1 MTLNGHWQPPKIFDW
16 IVLCAFPV
24 SILGGYTAA
33 SDGSG
38 AGMRRREFISLIGG
52 IAAAWPDGAVLGQQP
67 NNQVRYIGV
76 LMNGNETEPDYQS
89 YLAALLQGLRQ
100 LGWIEGQNLHV
111 DVRWSASDAKLARA
125 YAAELIGLKPDL
137 ILVGTT
143 LNLTMIH
150 QATSTVP
157 VVFVQVA
164 DPVKQG
170 FVSSIR
176 QPGGN
181 LTGFSLYEF
190 SLGSKWI
197 DLLKDVLPSLE
208 RVAVLF
214 NPDAAP
220 QAKFFMAAI
229 EAEAPS
235 LGVQIISMQVRAF
248 ADIEPAL
255 ASFAGQPNIG
265 LILLPDIFLDLHVEQ
280 IADLVGRYRLPA
292 IGTKASFARFGGLM
306 AYGNSGKISEQY
318 RQSATYIDRILKG
331 AKPGDLPT
339 QGADSYG
346 FVINLK
352 TAKMLGLTVP
362 LAISGQADE
371 VIE

>member
-1 MTLNGHWQPPKIFDW
+1 MK
-16 IVLCAFPV
+16 
-24 SILGGYTAA
+24 
-33 SDGSG
+33 
-38 AGMRRREFISLIGG
+38 RREFVKLLGS
-52 IAAAWPDGAVLGQQP
+52 IAVAWPSAVLGQQP
-67 NNQVRYIGV
+67 NQVRHIGV
-76 LMNGNETEPDYQS
+76 LMNGKETEPDYQS
-89 YLAALLQGLRQ
+89 YLAGLLRGLRQ
-100 LGWIEGQNLHV
+100 LGWVEGQNLHI
-111 DVRWSASDAKLARA
+111 DLRFSASDAKLARA

-143 LNLTMIH
+143 LNLSMIH
-150 QATSTVP
+150 EATSTVP

-235 LGVQIISMQVRAF
+235 LGVQVSSMQVRAY
-248 ADIEPAL
+248 AEIEPAL
-255 ASFAGQPNIG
+255 VSLAGQPNSG
-265 LILLPDIFLDLHVEQ
+265 LILLPDIFLDLHGSQ

-292 IGTKASFARFGGLM
+292 IGTIASFVRFGGLM
-306 AYGNSGKISEQY
+306 AYGNSATLSDQY
-318 RQSATYIDRILKG
+318 QQSATYVDRILKG
-331 AKPGDLPT
+331 AKPSDLPI

-346 FVINLK
+346 LAINLK
-352 TAKMLGLTVP
+352 TARMLGLTVP
-362 LAISGQADE
+362 PSLLAAADE